1 MADEAQDVDAGR
13 IKDVGQAQRV
23 AYAEKAARETEAA
36 VKVEQEGKIQDPI
49 PVVVDVLKKALGPKD
64 NDTDFNH
71 RVTSLHSY
79 AREVKDRLN
88 IEEAAS
94 DNPRDALAGE
104 LVEKGKLKGSVNFGN
119 VAGGGWWIQDLRP
132 TDVIPTLRTLGVIA
146 NAPDSL
152 PNGEENATLIR
163 FLRKGVVKESEVKIR
178 LTDGSMVD
186 GVALTKDTN
195 IPGVDAR
202 LVFRK
207 DMMEK
212 TGFNSFGNPA
222 VSQVDLVFSP
232 QALASMGQ

>member
-104 LVEKGKLKGSVNFGN
+104 L
-119 VAGGGWWIQDLRP
+119 
-132 TDVIPTLRTLGVIA
+132 GVTH
-146 NAPDSL
+146 
-152 PNGEENATLIR
+152 E
-163 FLRKGVVKESEVKIR
+163 
-178 LTDGSMVD
+178 
-186 GVALTKDTN
+186 ALYRCVSD
-195 IPGVDAR
+195 
-202 LVFRK
+202 
-207 DMMEK
+207 MEK
-212 TGFNSFGNPA
+212 KELLLRDVGYLRLLTGAP
-222 VSQVDLVFSP
+222 
-232 QALASMGQ
+232 